1 MDRKRRFSRLGGK
14 LVGASLAGLVLA
26 FVLYYLIYGLAVPWV
41 LYSERFTEYWQERQE
56 LSLQSYQDYVSE
68 QNLSVE
74 QVVGDQD
81 KGWSDVTT
89 AVYTVVVGTL
99 AEPFRAAEAAESAD
113 GVYYAFSVVPA
124 VEAETDALSVH
135 MLSDLKEIQ
144 CADGTVYISAAPNIL
159 WVESVGRI
167 AGLAL
172 ALAGFCAVMVPAVV
186 RLLRRIED
194 LSGETGLL
202 MAGDLSHSIRAP
214 GSDELSSLGG
224 DIERLRLSVLERI
237 EGEREAVG
245 ANGRLITGLSH
256 DLRTPLT
263 KLMGYLEI
271 LRYHKY
277 DTQAEHDAFLRMALE
292 KTEQIKGL
300 TDQLFARCQ
309 ASSPAEGFAGPPEAV
324 DGAALLGQLLSEQ
337 CCDLQREGFDA
348 QPPVFG
354 EDFTLYLRVED
365 VVRVFD
371 NLFSNL
377 RKYADPACPVDIRAE
392 LDPETV
398 RLELE
403 NRILTAS
410 GGGDSHGCGLPTMRE
425 LMERG
430 GGRLE
435 TERTGETYRTVLLFP
450 KCKNL

>member
-41 LYSERFTEYWQERQE
+41 LYSERFAGYWQERQE

-99 AEPFRAAEAAESAD
+99 AEPFRAAETAESED

-214 GSDELSSLGG
+214 GSD
-224 DIERLRLSVLERI
+224 
-237 EGEREAVG
+237 
-245 ANGRLITGLSH
+245 
-256 DLRTPLT
+256 
-263 KLMGYLEI
+263 
-271 LRYHKY
+271 
-277 DTQAEHDAFLRMALE
+277 
-292 KTEQIKGL
+292 
-300 TDQLFARCQ
+300 
-309 ASSPAEGFAGPPEAV
+309 
-324 DGAALLGQLLSEQ
+324 
-337 CCDLQREGFDA
+337 
-348 QPPVFG
+348 
-354 EDFTLYLRVED
+354 
-365 VVRVFD
+365 
-371 NLFSNL
+371 
-377 RKYADPACPVDIRAE
+377 
-392 LDPETV
+392 
-398 RLELE
+398 
-403 NRILTAS
+403 
-410 GGGDSHGCGLPTMRE
+410 
-425 LMERG
+425 
-430 GGRLE
+430 
-435 TERTGETYRTVLLFP
+435 
-450 KCKNL
+450 